1 MGIIEETPHL
11 KFMNSTQVPLIGKL
25 LLEQIALQKHLEKRE
40 VAIACGYCTTNKAGQ
55 TRPSM
60 TNFYDA
66 VLQAKG
72 ITLGQSLAD
81 GKQGKSAGYIAKVQK
96 TGNLVIGAAYLR
108 ELNADSGATFSIK
121 VTPTGLKLTLR
132 SEVTTEEPLEES
144 AA

>member
-1 MGIIEETPHL
+1 
-11 KFMNSTQVPLIGKL
+11 MNSTQAPLTGKP
-25 LLEQIALQKHLEKRE
+25 LLEQIASQKHLEKRD

-66 VLQAKG
+66 VLEAKG
-72 ITLGQSLAD
+72 ITLGQSLTD
-81 GKQGKSAGYIAKVQK
+81 GKQGKSVRYIAKVQK
-96 TGNLVIGAAYLR
+96 TGSLVIGAAYLR

-121 VTPTGLKLTLR
+121 VTPTGLKLTLI
-132 SEVTTEEPLEES
+132 SEVSEESLEES